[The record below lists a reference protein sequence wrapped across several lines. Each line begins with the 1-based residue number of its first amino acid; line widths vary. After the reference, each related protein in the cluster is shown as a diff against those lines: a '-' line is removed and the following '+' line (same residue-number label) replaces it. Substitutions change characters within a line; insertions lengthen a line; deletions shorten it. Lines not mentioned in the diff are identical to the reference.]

1 MSMREVYRTLADTY
15 ARFSVDNPVNAHYD
29 RPNIIRLAGDLQGK
43 RVLELGCAAGLLTEQ
58 LADRRADVLAVDR
71 EPRLVAHASDR
82 LAGRAQVEVVDL
94 EEPFGDILTGSVE
107 VVVASLVLHYI
118 EDWGPLLAEL
128 HRVLVPGGVLVFSVH
143 HPITGWNR
151 SEGTGWNRSE
161 GTDYHRTEL
170 VNEEWDWDGESVA
183 ATMFRRPFSAI
194 FGGLRAA
201 GFAVD
206 VVDEPFPHNLPHDMD
221 ARMRVALTTTPVFLF
236 VRALRDPTS

>member
-15 ARFSVDNPVNAHYD
+15 ARFSEDNPVNAHYD
-29 RPNIIRLAGDLQGK
+29 RPSIIRLAGDLQGK

-58 LADRRADVLAVDR
+58 LADEGADVLAVDR
-71 EPRLVAHASDR
+71 EPRLVAHATER
-82 LAGRAQVEVVDL
+82 LAGRAQIAVADL
-94 EEPFGDILTGSVE
+94 EEPFQDVLTGSVD

-118 EDWGPLLAEL
+118 EDWDPLLAEL

-151 SEGTGWNRSE
+151 SQ

-170 VNEEWDWDGESVA
+170 VNEEWDWGDEHVT
-183 ATMFRRPFSAI
+183 ATMFRRPLSAI
-194 FGGLRAA
+194 FGPLREAGLAIDA
-201 GFAVD
+201 
-206 VVDEPFPHNLPHDMD
+206 VDEPFPHDLPHDMD

-236 VRALRDPTS
+236 VRALREPTS